1 MSERLKELLI
11 DEEDIL
17 QEILAEILK
26 KYVNITK
33 TGKIIYNENFG
44 KLDTERKVI
53 ISYLAYLARKLLG
66 LSKDEK
72 ASAKDIASETGMNYG
87 TVRSVISKLV
97 RSGILNREE
106 RGQYYIAL
114 SKVKIVKEKY
124 FGE

>member
-1 MSERLKELLI
+1 MSEKLKELLI

-44 KLDTERKVI
+44 KLDAERKVI
-53 ISYLAYLARKLLG
+53 VSYLAYLARKLLG

-72 ASAKDIASETGMNYG
+72 ASAKDVASETGMNYG
-87 TVRSVISKLV
+87 TVRAVVSKLV
-97 RSGILNREE
+97 RLGILNREE
-106 RGQYYIAL
+106 RGQYYMDL